1 MWTGRWPPWSSAVGR
16 CDDSAVQ
23 TGADLGGLA
32 GDVRDLFEDVF
43 AATDGMRAALARLFD
58 AGPVAAAAV
67 VALLQ
72 APARAR
78 LAAGFVAG
86 CGYVAARDALADHA
100 LYLAWWQGEGGAPLG
115 DAGESAHGALDYTR
129 RQWFRVPE
137 RTGRRH
143 VTGPY
148 VDYVCTDEYIVTI
161 SQPVLL
167 GARMLGIVGADV
179 LVETLEEVLL
189 GRLREAGATLVHAQG
204 RVLASADDRLAAGRL
219 IDPAGYRERVGCGVL
234 PLCLVR
240 GPTATPR

>member
-1 MWTGRWPPWSSAVGR
+1 
-16 CDDSAVQ
+16 
-23 TGADLGGLA
+23 
-32 GDVRDLFEDVF
+32 
-43 AATDGMRAALARLFD
+43 
-58 AGPVAAAAV
+58 
-67 VALLQ
+67 
-72 APARAR
+72 
-78 LAAGFVAG
+78 
-86 CGYVAARDALADHA
+86 
-100 LYLAWWQGEGGAPLG
+100 
-115 DAGESAHGALDYTR
+115 
-129 RQWFRVPE
+129 
-137 RTGRRH
+137 
-143 VTGPY
+143 